1 MTTKSQKKTDGN
13 GQLIKK
19 KDIQLLQHS
28 YAAVVKILMTKLQML
43 LKKTRTVRSSTQQ
56 LLNTQMKLVRNLQ
69 LQLQRVQKCPYL
81 T

>member
-28 YAAVVKILMTKLQML
+28 YAAVVKLLMT
-43 LKKTRTVRSSTQQ
+43 
-56 LLNTQMKLVRNLQ
+56 
-69 LQLQRVQKCPYL
+69 
-81 T
+81 